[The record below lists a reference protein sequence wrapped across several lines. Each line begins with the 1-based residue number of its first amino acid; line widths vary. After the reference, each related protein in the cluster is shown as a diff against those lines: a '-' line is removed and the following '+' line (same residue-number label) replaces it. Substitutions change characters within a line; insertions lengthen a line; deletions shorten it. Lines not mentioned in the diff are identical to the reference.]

1 MSFTK
6 VAPAGIG
13 TEPGTSIRIGD
24 SLLHST
30 GIDIGTGTGIGVTI
44 RKHGHAT
51 FTGIITASSFSGS
64 GANLT
69 SLPAANITG
78 TLPALDGSNLIGV
91 ASTDNIKTSTTAN
104 FTGGIQVGGATTF
117 TGDVGIAG
125 TLTYEDV
132 TNVDSV
138 GVITARSGLKVLA
151 GGANVVGIVSISAG
165 TNNEGLRITGQHNNC
180 VIFTSPSINS
190 SAGYRLNHHPSTNF
204 LRVDTTDQNGAFTS
218 TVAKF
223 STAGLDMADNIKL
236 RLGSN
241 QDLTLYH
248 YGNDAYI
255 DNADGDII
263 FRQGTSEKLRIDS
276 SGRIGIGN
284 DLTNTYDS
292 TYHQICIGNGAN
304 ANNGMLF
311 HVGTSSG
318 TYIGFK
324 DTTDSTVQGIISY
337 THSNDAMGFR
347 TNGTERLRITSD
359 GDTELRNDVAGIND
373 SYSQYLK
380 FRTTQSNGQ
389 SAITGAIRAQ
399 GKSNWGGDLVLYSK
413 PANGSPNDTTN
424 EIMRLHASGET
435 TFNGNINLS
444 GSATA
449 TNQNRQIYFTGFDKE
464 ATSDVSDYAYIRHT
478 TNVHGITGSVLE
490 LRAEN
495 DATDGI
501 ALHAGSG
508 NGQIAF
514 AGKIR
519 GNIQMHEYGGY
530 IRPSY
535 GTGDKGIYWQ
545 PDPAGGSGDY
555 AHIQY
560 YTDGSGEDTRLRIQI
575 ANDAQDDLRL
585 EGPTVRIQG
594 SFSKSSGSF
603 RIPHVLSGLTTTTDL
618 IHSFVEGP
626 QADNLYR
633 GRTTLVAGISTV
645 NIDTTNN
652 MTEGTFVNLNR
663 DVQCFTTN
671 ETGWTAIKGS
681 VTGNLLTI
689 VAQDNTC
696 TDTIS
701 WMVIGERWDLAM
713 YDPTN
718 PMTDANGKVKT
729 EIPNNSY
736 NKGGGYEEDYISENR
751 HRVGISTFFR
761 PSIENKE
768 VE

>member
-236 RLGSN
+236 RLGTN

-435 TFNGNINLS
+435 TFN
-444 GSATA
+444 
-449 TNQNRQIYFTGFDKE
+449 
-464 ATSDVSDYAYIRHT
+464 
-478 TNVHGITGSVLE
+478 
-490 LRAEN
+490 
-495 DATDGI
+495 
-501 ALHAGSG
+501 
-508 NGQIAF
+508 
-514 AGKIR
+514 
-519 GNIQMHEYGGY
+519 
-530 IRPSY
+530 
-535 GTGDKGIYWQ
+535 
-545 PDPAGGSGDY
+545 
-555 AHIQY
+555 
-560 YTDGSGEDTRLRIQI
+560 
-575 ANDAQDDLRL
+575 
-585 EGPTVRIQG
+585 
-594 SFSKSSGSF
+594 
-603 RIPHVLSGLTTTTDL
+603 
-618 IHSFVEGP
+618 
-626 QADNLYR
+626 
-633 GRTTLVAGISTV
+633 
-645 NIDTTNN
+645 
-652 MTEGTFVNLNR
+652 
-663 DVQCFTTN
+663 
-671 ETGWTAIKGS
+671 
-681 VTGNLLTI
+681 
-689 VAQDNTC
+689 
-696 TDTIS
+696 
-701 WMVIGERWDLAM
+701 
-713 YDPTN
+713 
-718 PMTDANGKVKT
+718 
-729 EIPNNSY
+729 
-736 NKGGGYEEDYISENR
+736 
-751 HRVGISTFFR
+751 
-761 PSIENKE
+761 
-768 VE
+768 